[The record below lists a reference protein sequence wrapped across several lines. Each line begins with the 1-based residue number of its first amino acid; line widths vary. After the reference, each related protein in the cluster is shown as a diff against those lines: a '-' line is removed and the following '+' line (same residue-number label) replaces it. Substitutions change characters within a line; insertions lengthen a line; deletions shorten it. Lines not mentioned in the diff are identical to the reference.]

1 MRHISTI
8 RGFWLACA
16 VATIVAA
23 GEASAQGLG
32 DAAKKEKARRG
43 QPAQQAAPV
52 KSYTQ
57 DDLKG
62 QGAASSAAAAAPASE
77 TAQPTVSGLVGE
89 GSTRGSL
96 DADADKRHEDEQ
108 RWRYNAARA
117 QSRVESARRKHQFL
131 SSLNLVPGY
140 EYVDGGGRTVIGSVE
155 QLQGMTAAAKSE
167 LDAAERALEDLQ
179 EQARRA
185 GVPPGWLR

>member
-16 VATIVAA
+16 VATVVAA

-43 QPAQQAAPV
+43 QPAQQAALV

-62 QGAASSAAAAAPASE
+62 QGGASPAAAAAPASE
-77 TAQPTVSGLVGE
+77 TAAPTPSGLAEE
-89 GSTRGSL
+89 GSTRSAGRPS
-96 DADADKRHEDEQ
+96 H
-108 RWRYNAARA
+108 
-117 QSRVESARRKHQFL
+117 SR
-131 SSLNLVPGY
+131 
-140 EYVDGGGRTVIGSVE
+140 
-155 QLQGMTAAAKSE
+155 
-167 LDAAERALEDLQ
+167 
-179 EQARRA
+179 
-185 GVPPGWLR
+185 